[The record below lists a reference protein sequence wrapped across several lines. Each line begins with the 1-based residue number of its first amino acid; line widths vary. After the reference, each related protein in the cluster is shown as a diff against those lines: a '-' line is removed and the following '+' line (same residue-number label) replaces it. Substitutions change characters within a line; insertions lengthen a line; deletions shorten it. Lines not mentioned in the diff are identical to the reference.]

1 MPSRLEL
8 YTVQSTYD
16 RGENGE
22 WIFYSRFSPRHDF
35 ESIADHDE
43 TLGAIGKL
51 DLETVRI
58 LTVIHR
64 DNSCRFAWP

>member
-1 MPSRLEL
+1 MKKVKSISLPRA
-8 YTVQSTYD
+8 
-16 RGENGE
+16 
-22 WIFYSRFSPRHDF
+22 SPRHDF
-35 ESIADHDE
+35 EGIPSKNE
-43 TLGAIGKL
+43 PLGAIGKL